1 MVKKMVKQKIKV
13 ICDHCKGNGYLR
25 ESNGS
30 YTEVHQCPTCN
41 SQGEVVAELYEQLV
55 NDGVVNKDATVKQL
69 QDLLVE
75 SVNTIPKGATGKEI
89 AEILE
94 GDKKVRLN

>member
-1 MVKKMVKQKIKV
+1 MAKQKIKV

-30 YTEVHQCPTCN
+30 YTEVYQCPTCN
-41 SQGEVVAELYEQLV
+41 SQGEVVAEIYEQLI
-55 NDGVVNKDATVKQL
+55 NDGVVNKNTTLKQL
-69 QDLLVE
+69 KDLLIE
-75 SVNTIPKGATGKEI
+75 PFNTIPEGATGKEI

-94 GDKKVRLN
+94 GDKKVTLQ

>member
-1 MVKKMVKQKIKV
+1 MEKQKIKV

-41 SQGEVVAELYEQLV
+41 SQGEVVAELYEQLI

-75 SVNTIPKGATGKEI
+75 PINTIPKGATGKEI

-94 GDKKVRLN
+94 GNKKVTLQ

>member
-94 GDKKVRLN
+94 GDKKVTLQ

>member
-1 MVKKMVKQKIKV
+1 MVKQKIKV

-41 SQGEVVAELYEQLV
+41 SQGEVVAELYEQLI

-75 SVNTIPKGATGKEI
+75 PINTIPEGATGKEI

-94 GDKKVRLN
+94 GDKKVTLQ

>member
-1 MVKKMVKQKIKV
+1 MAKQKIKV

-41 SQGEVVAELYEQLV
+41 SQGEVVAELYEQLI

-69 QDLLVE
+69 KDLLVDPF
-75 SVNTIPKGATGKEI
+75 NTIPKGATGKEI

-94 GDKKVRLN
+94 GDKKVTLQ

>member
-1 MVKKMVKQKIKV
+1 MVKQKIKV

-41 SQGEVVAELYEQLV
+41 SQGEVVAELYEQLI
-55 NDGVVNKDATVKQL
+55 NDGVVNKDATVRQL
-69 QDLLVE
+69 KDLLVE
-75 SVNTIPKGATGKEI
+75 TVNTIPKGATGKEI

-94 GDKKVRLN
+94 GDKKVTLQ

>member
-1 MVKKMVKQKIKV
+1 MAKQKIKV

-94 GDKKVRLN
+94 GDKKVTLQ

>member
-1 MVKKMVKQKIKV
+1 MAKQKIKV

-41 SQGEVVAELYEQLV
+41 SQGEVVAELYEQLI

-69 QDLLVE
+69 KDLLVE
-75 SVNTIPKGATGKEI
+75 PFNTIPEGATGKEI

-94 GDKKVRLN
+94 GDKKVTLQ

>member
-1 MVKKMVKQKIKV
+1 MAKQKIKV

-75 SVNTIPKGATGKEI
+75 PINTIPEGATGKEI

>member
-1 MVKKMVKQKIKV
+1 MVKQKIKV

-30 YTEVHQCPTCN
+30 YTEVHQCTTCN
-41 SQGEVVAELYEQLV
+41 SQGEVVAELYEQLI
-55 NDGVVNKDATVKQL
+55 NDGVVNKDATVRQL
-69 QDLLVE
+69 KDLLVE
-75 SVNTIPKGATGKEI
+75 TVNTIPKGATGKEI

>member
-1 MVKKMVKQKIKV
+1 MQSYYSKTIEALAIVLAKKARIQEMEKVKHKD

-41 SQGEVVAELYEQLV
+41 SQGEVVARSYM
-55 NDGVVNKDATVKQL
+55 NN
-69 QDLLVE
+69 
-75 SVNTIPKGATGKEI
+75 
-89 AEILE
+89 
-94 GDKKVRLN
+94 

>member
-1 MVKKMVKQKIKV
+1 MAKQKIKV

-41 SQGEVVAELYEQLV
+41 SQGEVVAELYEQLI
-55 NDGVVNKDATVKQL
+55 NDGVVNKDATVRQL
-69 QDLLVE
+69 KDLLVE
-75 SVNTIPKGATGKEI
+75 TVNTIPEGATGKEI

-94 GDKKVRLN
+94 GDKKVTIQ

>member
-25 ESNGS
+25 ECNGS

-55 NDGVVNKDATVKQL
+55 NDEIVNKDATVKTL
-69 QDLLVE
+69 QDLLIEV
-75 SVNTIPKGATGKEI
+75 
-89 AEILE
+89 
-94 GDKKVRLN
+94 DKARLQ

>member
-1 MVKKMVKQKIKV
+1 MAKQKIKV

-41 SQGEVVAELYEQLV
+41 SQGEIVAELYEQLI
-55 NDGVVNKDATVKQL
+55 NDGVVNKDATVRQL
-69 QDLLVE
+69 KDLLVE
-75 SVNTIPKGATGKEI
+75 TVNTIPEGATGKEI

-94 GDKKVRLN
+94 GDKKVTIQ

>member
-1 MVKKMVKQKIKV
+1 MAKQKIKV

-41 SQGEVVAELYEQLV
+41 SQGEVVAEIYEQLI
-55 NDGVVNKDATVKQL
+55 NDGVVNKNTTLKQL
-69 QDLLVE
+69 KDLLIE
-75 SVNTIPKGATGKEI
+75 PFNTIPEGATGKEI

-94 GDKKVRLN
+94 GDKKVTLQ

>member
-1 MVKKMVKQKIKV
+1 MAKQKIKV

-41 SQGEVVAELYEQLV
+41 SQGEVVAEIYEQLI
-55 NDGVVNKDATVKQL
+55 NDGVVNKNTTLKQL
-69 QDLLVE
+69 KDLLIE
-75 SVNTIPKGATGKEI
+75 PFNTIPKGATGKEI

-94 GDKKVRLN
+94 GDKKVTLQ

>member
-1 MVKKMVKQKIKV
+1 MAKQKIKV

-41 SQGEVVAELYEQLV
+41 SQGEIVAELYEQLI
-55 NDGVVNKDATVKQL
+55 NDGVVNKDATVRQL
-69 QDLLVE
+69 KDLLVE
-75 SVNTIPKGATGKEI
+75 TVNTIPEGATGKEI

-94 GDKKVRLN
+94 GDKKVTLQ

>member
-1 MVKKMVKQKIKV
+1 MEKQKIKV
-13 ICDHCKGNGYLR
+13 ICDHCKGNCYLR

-55 NDGVVNKDATVKQL
+55 NDEIVNEDATVKTL

-75 SVNTIPKGATGKEI
+75 V
-89 AEILE
+89 
-94 GDKKVRLN
+94 DKARLQ

>member
-1 MVKKMVKQKIKV
+1 MAKQKIKV

-55 NDGVVNKDATVKQL
+55 NDEIVNKDATVKQL

-94 GDKKVRLN
+94 GDKKVTLQ

>member
-1 MVKKMVKQKIKV
+1 MEKRKTKI

-41 SQGEVVAELYEQLV
+41 SQSEVVAEIYEQIL
-55 NDGVVNKDATVKQL
+55 NDIS
-69 QDLLVE
+69 E
-75 SVNTIPKGATGKEI
+75 GATGKEI

-94 GDKKVRLN
+94 GDKKVTLQ